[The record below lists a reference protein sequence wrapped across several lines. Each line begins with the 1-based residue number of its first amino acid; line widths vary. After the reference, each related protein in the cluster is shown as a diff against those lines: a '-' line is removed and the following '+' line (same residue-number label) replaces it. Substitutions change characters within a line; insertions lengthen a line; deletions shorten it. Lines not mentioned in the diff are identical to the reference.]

1 MSSLVDAIKTLS
13 EGSTHGIM
21 QAQEV
26 QELQKSLTAGS
37 GSRWDATGGR
47 VLQIEDVEGTVQAC
61 LTMSEQDMKLT
72 NKLHEQK
79 VKSTVHQYA
88 RKLDIGDNERRASF
102 AGELDEARGD
112 TSQYDNAVKP
122 MKFMMTRRECS
133 MQLGAVETIANPEN
147 EEKISGALQL
157 LVDTESCNFHGNS
170 DAVPE
175 EYDSAERQILL
186 ESKKVNRNTCIDLRG
201 DTLEN
206 KGTWALEEAAQI
218 VAEAGGTL
226 THAFMPFAAA
236 RPLQNAIKDK
246 LFITPEQQQKNV
258 PILSYPTLYGDIQIA
273 GADAGA
279 CKFYRPKGIIKPTSF
294 EKSPNAPTFTA
305 KAVAAA
311 NGETSKFTG
320 ADVGTYYY
328 KVYAVSKDG
337 ISPEATSTA
346 VTVASGEKVQLTITP
361 AVTKPGTGFV
371 ICRSKKD
378 AADDSDCREMTRI
391 GRSMADTTVCDDLN
405 EDLPGTGSML
415 LLSMRQT
422 LKPSIRWDSLM
433 NTIKVNMAQVNK
445 LANAFIMAKFGA
457 LDVTCPWH
465 HSVIK
470 NIDMGW

>member
-1 MSSLVDAIKTLS
+1 MSSLVDAIRTLS
-13 EGSTHGIM
+13 NSGKNGIM
-21 QAQEV
+21 QAQDVEA
-26 QELQKSLTAGS
+26 LQKSLTAGS

-102 AGELDEARGD
+102 AGELDEARED
-112 TSQYDNAVKP
+112 VSRYDNATKP

-133 MQLGAVETIANPEN
+133 MQLGVVDTLSNPEN
-147 EEKISGALQL
+147 EEKISGAMQL
-157 LVDTESCNFHGNS
+157 LVDTESCNFQGNS
-170 DAVPE
+170 EAVPE

-186 ESKKVNRNTCIDLRG
+186 ESAKIGRNTCIDLRG
-201 DTLEN
+201 DNLEN

-236 RPLQNAIKDK
+236 KPLQNAIKDK

-273 GADAGA
+273 GNDAGA
-279 CKFYRPKGIIKPTSF
+279 CKFYRPKGIIKATSY
-294 EKSPNAPTFTA
+294 EKSPNAPTFSA
-305 KAVAAA
+305 KAVAVST
-311 NGETSKFTG
+311 GETSKF
-320 ADVGTYYY
+320 AGTDAGIYYY
-328 KVYAVSKDG
+328 TVHAVSKDG
-337 ISPEATSTA
+337 ISAAATTTA
-346 VTVASGEKVQLTITP
+346 VTVASGEKVELTITP
-361 AVTKPGTGFV
+361 AVTKPGTGFI

-378 AADDSDCREMTRI
+378 AANDSDCREMTRI
-391 GRSMADTTVCDDLN
+391 GRSLQDKTIFNDLN

-415 LLSMRQT
+415 LLSMKQM
-422 LKPSIRWDSLM
+422 LKPAIRWDSLM
-433 NTIKVNMAQVNK
+433 NTIKVNMFQTNK
-445 LANAFIMAKFGA
+445 LANAFIMAKFGS
-457 LDVTCPWH
+457 LDVTCPWY
-465 HSVIK
+465 HSVVK

>member
-1 MSSLVDAIKTLS
+1 MSSLVDAIRTLS
-13 EGSTHGIM
+13 NSGKNGIM
-21 QAQEV
+21 QAQDVEA
-26 QELQKSLTAGS
+26 LQKSLTAGS

-47 VLQIEDVEGTVQAC
+47 VLQVEDVEGTVQAC

-88 RKLDIGDNERRASF
+88 RKLDIGDNERRTSF
-102 AGELDEARGD
+102 AGELDEARD
-112 TSQYDNAVKP
+112 DVSRYDNATKP

-133 MQLGAVETIANPEN
+133 MQLGVVDTISNPEN
-147 EEKISGALQL
+147 EEKISGAMQL

-170 DAVPE
+170 EAIPE

-186 ESKKVNRNTCIDLRG
+186 ESAKVGRNTCIDLRG

-273 GADAGA
+273 GNDAGA
-279 CKFYRPKGIIKPTSF
+279 CKFYRPKGIIKPTSY

-305 KAVAAA
+305 KAVPVAS
-311 NGETSKFTG
+311 GETSKFTG
-320 ADVGTYYY
+320 TDAGTYYY
-328 KVYAVSKDG
+328 TVHAVSKDG
-337 ISPEATSTA
+337 ISEAATSTA
-346 VTVASGEKVQLTITP
+346 VTVASGEKVELTITP
-361 AVTKPGTGFV
+361 AVKNSGTGFI

-378 AADDSDCREMTRI
+378 AADGSDCREMTRI
-391 GRSMADTTVCDDLN
+391 GKSLQDTTVFHDLN

-415 LLSMRQT
+415 LLSMKQM
-422 LKPSIRWDSLM
+422 LKPAIRWDSLM
-433 NTIKVNMAQVNK
+433 NTIKVNMSQTNK
-445 LANAFIMAKFGA
+445 LANAFIMAKFGS
-457 LDVTCPWH
+457 LDVTCPWY
-465 HSVIK
+465 HSVVK

>member
-1 MSSLVDAIKTLS
+1 MSSLADAIRTLS

-147 EEKISGALQL
+147 EEKVSGALQL

-175 EYDSAERQILL
+175 EYDSAELQILK

-236 RPLQNAIKDK
+236 
-246 LFITPEQQQKNV
+246 
-258 PILSYPTLYGDIQIA
+258 
-273 GADAGA
+273 
-279 CKFYRPKGIIKPTSF
+279 
-294 EKSPNAPTFTA
+294 
-305 KAVAAA
+305 

-320 ADVGTYYY
+320 EDTGVYYY

-361 AVTKPGTGFV
+361 AVTKPGTGFI

>member
-1 MSSLVDAIKTLS
+1 MGTLVDAIRTLS

-26 QELQKSLTAGS
+26 QELQKSLTAGT

-72 NKLHEQK
+72 NKLHEQR

-88 RKLDIGDNERRASF
+88 RKLDIGENERRSSF
-102 AGELDEARGD
+102 AGEMDEARGD
-112 TSQYDNAVKP
+112 VSQYDNATKP
-122 MKFMMTRRECS
+122 MKFMMTRREYS
-133 MQLGAVETIANPEN
+133 MQLGVVDTIANPEN
-147 EEKISGALQL
+147 EEKISGAMQL
-157 LVDTESCNFHGNS
+157 LVDTESCNFHGNAQ
-170 DAVPE
+170 AVPE

-186 ESKKVNRNTCIDLRG
+186 ESEKVGRNTCIDLRG
-201 DTLEN
+201 DTIEN
-206 KGTWALEEAAQI
+206 KGVQAIEDAAQI

-246 LFITPEQQQKNV
+246 LFITPEQQQKNT

-273 GADAGA
+273 GNDAGP
-279 CKFYRPKGIIKPTSF
+279 CKFYRPKGVIKPTAF
-294 EKSPNAPTFTA
+294 EKSPNTPTFTA
-305 KAVAAA
+305 KSVAVSA
-311 NGETSKFTG
+311 GETSKFAGTD
-320 ADVGTYYY
+320 AGTYYY
-328 KVYAVSKDG
+328 TVHAVSKDG
-337 ISPEATSTA
+337 ISVAATTTA
-346 VTVASGEKVQLTITP
+346 VTVASGEKVELTITP
-361 AVTKPGTGFV
+361 AVTKPGTGFI

-378 AADDSDCREMTRI
+378 VADDSDCREMTRI
-391 GRSMADTTVCDDLN
+391 GKSNAATTIFNDYN

-415 LLSMRQT
+415 LLSMKQM
-422 LKPSIRWDSLM
+422 LKPAIRWDSLM
-433 NTIKVNMAQVNK
+433 NTIKVNMSQVNK

-457 LDVTCPWH
+457 LDVSCPWY

-470 NIDMGW
+470 NISMGW